1 MPAPRALQTDHD
13 NRDDLHDEVDNH
25 AHLPPPQFV
34 AGEAAVRLATM
45 AAIAIAEPV
54 ADRLPMLF
62 EGLQDGRWNCGQ
74 GDKTNGLF

>member
-1 MPAPRALQTDHD
+1 
-13 NRDDLHDEVDNH
+13 
-25 AHLPPPQFV
+25 V